1 MWQNIIV
8 YFLVG
13 GTVTTLIVVLEES
26 GFRLLSGLAALVPV
40 FTLVS
45 YFFIGAAKGGQ
56 AVGQHSK
63 FVLAGTL
70 VSWVPYMIIVA
81 YLAPKLGPNKA
92 IGIGLFAFFVLALIF
107 LFIVHRYGLF
117 QYFRNL
123 RRKKV

>member
-1 MWQNIIV
+1 MWQNIII

-45 YFFIGAAKGGQ
+45 YFFIGAAKGGH

-81 YLAPKLGPNKA
+81 YLAPRLGPNKA
-92 IGIGLFAFFVLALIF
+92 IGIGLFAFFILAFIF

-117 QYFRNL
+117 Q
-123 RRKKV
+123 